1 MQSCSAFRLINCKE
15 VLRMELWQVLLIA
28 AVIAFSYAFVL
39 AIRLIKEVV
48 ECSHTTD
55 ESNNESETEK

>member
-1 MQSCSAFRLINCKE
+1 MY
-15 VLRMELWQVLLIA
+15 LWKILLIA

-48 ECSHTTD
+48 ECTDTTHT
-55 ESNNESETEK
+55 SKNESEKEK

>member
-1 MQSCSAFRLINCKE
+1 
-15 VLRMELWQVLLIA
+15 MELWKILLIA

-48 ECSHTTD
+48 ECTHTMD
-55 ESNNESETEK
+55 ESETEE

>member
-1 MQSCSAFRLINCKE
+1 
-15 VLRMELWQVLLIA
+15 MELWQVLLIA

-48 ECSHTTD
+48 ECTDITHT
-55 ESNNESETEK
+55 SKNESEKEK